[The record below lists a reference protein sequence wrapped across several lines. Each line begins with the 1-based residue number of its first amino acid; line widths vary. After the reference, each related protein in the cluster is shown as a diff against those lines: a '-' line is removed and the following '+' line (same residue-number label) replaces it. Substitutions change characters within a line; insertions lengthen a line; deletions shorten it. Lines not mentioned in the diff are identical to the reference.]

1 MDEDGFYRA
10 PMVQIETSE
19 LEEIN
24 YKGEAKVG
32 DKCYA
37 YKIMETARKYDV
49 FSSHQTFP
57 HFEPHETPPDSPPFN
72 QQSEE
77 EVNHIV
83 YLPQMRASDLPLP
96 AIEWEEHRPVTIVH
110 RDDFNG
116 SENSQIATDEEN
128 GSEDSQTILC
138 NKIDGTINSRLL
150 DDSCN
155 YSHNSSPCNPTHISF
170 EEDNSEGQLLN
181 PTTPLNQIDE
191 NIQMQPIWDAR
202 DSLSSEQSMFSLNKG
217 DHLSLLDDN
226 KGKDLSHMSS
236 QHSLMNEIKKL
247 KIKSSRGR
255 PRKIQA
261 RKENKSFKIPKNKKK
276 FLRLDGESLAVI
288 TNNNF
293 SAGAKEAREIFNT
306 GVNMGL
312 IPQFGEVKSISL
324 TQEQLNP
331 RLSIFSLLKTL
342 WINCLLQVG
351 TSGAQLMT

>member
-1 MDEDGFYRA
+1 MRTEENCRQLLSHWGNIISFVELMDEDGFYRA
-10 PMVQIETSE
+10 PMVQIETTE

-37 YKIMETARKYDV
+37 YKIRETAQKYDV
-49 FSSHQTFP
+49 FSSLQTFP
-57 HFEPHETPPDSPPFN
+57 HFEIHETPPDSPLLN

-77 EVNHIV
+77 GVNPFV
-83 YLPQMRASDLPLP
+83 SSPQMRATDLPLTE
-96 AIEWEEHRPVTIVH
+96 IEWEEHRPAKIVN

-116 SENSQIATDEEN
+116 SENSQIATDEE
-128 GSEDSQTILC
+128 SDIEDSQSILC
-138 NKIDGTINSRLL
+138 NKTDGTLNSQLL

-155 YSHNSSPCNPTHISF
+155 HSHNSTPCNPMHNFF

-181 PTTPLNQIDE
+181 PTTPLNQVDE
-191 NIQMQPIWDAR
+191 NIQLQPIWDAR
-202 DSLSSEQSMFSLNKG
+202 DSLSSEQSMFYLDKG
-217 DHLSLLDDN
+217 DHLSLLDDS
-226 KGKDLSHMSS
+226 KGEDLSHMSS

-276 FLRLDGESLAVI
+276 FLRLGEESLPVI

-293 SAGAKEAREIFNT
+293 SAGAWEAREIFNT

-312 IPQFGEVKSISL
+312 IPKFGEVRSISL
-324 TQEQLNP
+324 IQEQLN
-331 RLSIFSLLKTL
+331 L
-342 WINCLLQVG
+342 
-351 TSGAQLMT
+351 